1 MLANEFNSSK
11 QYVDNLSVNTKRG
24 LRQKVRRGEM
34 PGGAPLGYYNDMR
47 TKTAKVDKKIA
58 PIIKQAFE
66 LYARGDKRLDEVANF
81 CTSMVYIPSRESYL
95 ASRRLAKSHF
105 IKIA

>member
-34 PGGAPLGYYNDMR
+34 PGVAPIGYYNDMR

-66 LYARGDKRLDEVANF
+66 LYARGDKRLDEVADF
-81 CTSMVYIPSRESYL
+81 LYQHGIDTKSRKLLGKQTTGKKAIS
-95 ASRRLAKSHF
+95 
-105 IKIA
+105 